1 MQTATL
7 SRADIE
13 AHDPEGGR
21 GGRWLCPMPECAEH
35 TDPRRHRSLSLV
47 PETGLWHCH
56 RCHAQGQVKDA
67 WKDFKPKS
75 KKERD
80 ADLMARR
87 RVGLEKILAK
97 VATPNADQKSAP
109 APKGRFGSLS
119 RLETSRPALAYLAT
133 RGFTSPDALAL
144 LTASG
149 VRFAPDFGRR
159 EATETVKASSGTASV
174 VFPLR
179 DAKGK
184 LIAAQGRFLK
194 PWSSGQK
201 FHTLGDKLAGVFAT
215 HGAMEI
221 MQKGGPV
228 AIVEAPLDA
237 VTLALAGVPALALC
251 GCNGLPEWLQ
261 RKACGRQWLIAFDND
276 ENGAGDRAA
285 EKIGEALRTLGGHVQ
300 RLKPTEAKD
309 WNEALQMGGEVWE
322 RTAEALQTVTDCE
335 AIASQDEESTDSG
348 EGRKKPQ
355 KADTGNQENAGHF
368 RAFSDIDP
376 GDQQGEMVR
385 NGAKWRT
392 VSTETGA
399 KQPCTVLPPALF
411 PAGDRRQELL
421 DWVGGMSARG
431 GLSVPTEAIALPSGQ
446 SAPAGDGAVDWFLAG
461 YDRAVRLQDRVSASP
476 RGDAGDAPAAL
487 AVLRAD
493 LFALARW
500 FSEAWHWRE
509 SATQYQGSA
518 CLLPTFLTDP
528 ERRNPLLSD
537 VPRFAVGPDMAAV
550 DMTKFLQIDSSIGG
564 KHL

>member
-35 TDPRRHRSLSLV
+35 TDPRRHRSLALV

-75 KKERD
+75 KRERD
-80 ADLMARR
+80 ADLMTRR
-87 RVGLEKILAK
+87 RVGLEKILAR
-97 VATPNADQKSAP
+97 VATPDADQKSAP

-133 RGFTSPDALAL
+133 RGLSSPDALAL

-261 RKACGRQWLIAFDND
+261 RRAFGRHWLIAFDND

-309 WNEALQMGGEVWE
+309 WNEALQTGGEVWE
-322 RTAEALQTVTDCE
+322 REAGKLKDAMLPMGNTESITESQVRPLTPLKDTHLNHVETTCPTREALHGELEKAVPFRTG
-335 AIASQDEESTDSG
+335 IA
-348 EGRKKPQ
+348 
-355 KADTGNQENAGHF
+355 A
-368 RAFSDIDP
+368 
-376 GDQQGEMVR
+376 
-385 NGAKWRT
+385 
-392 VSTETGA
+392 
-399 KQPCTVLPPALF
+399 QP
-411 PAGDRRQELL
+411 
-421 DWVGGMSARG
+421 
-431 GLSVPTEAIALPSGQ
+431 
-446 SAPAGDGAVDWFLAG
+446 
-461 YDRAVRLQDRVSASP
+461 
-476 RGDAGDAPAAL
+476 
-487 AVLRAD
+487 
-493 LFALARW
+493 
-500 FSEAWHWRE
+500 
-509 SATQYQGSA
+509 
-518 CLLPTFLTDP
+518 DP
-528 ERRNPLLSD
+528 ERSRKEKNFELVATGRVSWSWPSTPVRICQGTTAEDPQRWLELAFSRYCDLWRREADPELAAGSPVLHARVALDRRLLLESFME
-537 VPRFAVGPDMAAV
+537 VLAQGEAPKLRQGEAKGAERG
-550 DMTKFLQIDSSIGG
+550 DSSRIA
-564 KHL
+564 

>member
-13 AHDPEGGR
+13 SHDPEGGR

-75 KKERD
+75 KRERD

-133 RGFTSPDALAL
+133 RGLSSPDALAL

-159 EATETVKASSGTASV
+159 EATETVKASSGTPSV

-261 RKACGRQWLIAFDND
+261 RKACGRHWLIAFDAD
-276 ENGAGDRAA
+276 DAGDRAG
-285 EKIGEALRTLGGHVQ
+285 EQIGEALRTLGGHVQ
-300 RLKPTEAKD
+300 RLRPTEAKD
-309 WNEALQMGGEVWE
+309 WNEALQIGGEVWD
-322 RTAEALQTVTDCE
+322 RTAEALRGVITPRSLNHVEPTCPTRE
-335 AIASQDEESTDSG
+335 PI
-348 EGRKKPQ
+348 
-355 KADTGNQENAGHF
+355 
-368 RAFSDIDP
+368 
-376 GDQQGEMVR
+376 QGEAERVVR
-385 NGAKWRT
+385 FRTDIEAQADLGGALY
-392 VSTETGA
+392 
-399 KQPCTVLPPALF
+399 P
-411 PAGDRRQELL
+411 DRRQE
-421 DWVGGMSARG
+421 V
-431 GLSVPTEAIALPSGQ
+431 LSWALSQAKAGFLPEPGEVLLPSGK
-446 SAPAGDGAVDWFLAG
+446 PVPHGGAARWLLERYVWAQ
-461 YDRAVRLQDRVSASP
+461 RLSLQP
-476 RGDAGDAPAAL
+476 LGDAPAAFEILRLDLRFL
-487 AVLRAD
+487 AVA
-493 LFALARW
+493 AVH
-500 FSEAWHWRE
+500 AWH
-509 SATQYQGSA
+509 AKGA
-518 CLLPTFLTDP
+518 
-528 ERRNPLLSD
+528 ERGDCSKI
-537 VPRFAVGPDMAAV
+537 A
-550 DMTKFLQIDSSIGG
+550 
-564 KHL
+564 

>member
-56 RCHAQGQVKDA
+56 RCHAQGQIKDA

-97 VATPNADQKSAP
+97 VATPDADQESAP
-109 APKGRFGSLS
+109 APKDRFGSLS

-133 RGFTSPDALAL
+133 RGLSSPDALAL

-201 FHTLGDKLAGVFAT
+201 FHTLGDKLSGVFAT

-261 RKACGRQWLIAFDND
+261 RKACGRHWLIAFDND

-309 WNEALQMGGEVWE
+309 WNEALQIGGEVWD
-322 RTAEALQTVTDCE
+322 REAGKLKDAVLP
-335 AIASQDEESTDSG
+335 IGNILPES
-348 EGRKKPQ
+348 E
-355 KADTGNQENAGHF
+355 
-368 RAFSDIDP
+368 
-376 GDQQGEMVR
+376 
-385 NGAKWRT
+385 T
-392 VSTETGA
+392 VSAMATIVVNTPQVES
-399 KQPCTVLPPALF
+399 Q
-411 PAGDRRQELL
+411 
-421 DWVGGMSARG
+421 
-431 GLSVPTEAIALPSGQ
+431 
-446 SAPAGDGAVDWFLAG
+446 
-461 YDRAVRLQDRVSASP
+461 VRPLTPLKDTP
-476 RGDAGDAPAAL
+476 EL
-487 AVLRAD
+487 AVQ
-493 LFALARW
+493 
-500 FSEAWHWRE
+500 S
-509 SATQYQGSA
+509 
-518 CLLPTFLTDP
+518 DP
-528 ERRNPLLSD
+528 ERFRKEKAFELVATGRVSWCWPSTPVRICQGTTADLPQRWVSLAFSRYCDLWRREADPEIAAGSPALHARAARDRLLLLESFME
-537 VPRFAVGPDMAAV
+537 VLAQGEGGLNSSR
-550 DMTKFLQIDSSIGG
+550 ID
-564 KHL
+564 

>member
-7 SRADIE
+7 SRADLE
-13 AHDPEGGR
+13 AYDPEGGR
-21 GGRWLCPMPECAEH
+21 MGRWLCPIPGICSEH
-35 TDPRRHRSLSLV
+35 TDPRRHRSLKLEEHGEKS
-47 PETGLWHCH
+47 GLWHCH
-56 RCHAQGQVKDA
+56 RCHAQGQIKEA

-75 KKERD
+75 KRERD

-97 VATPNADQKSAP
+97 VATPDADQKTAP

-119 RLETSRPALAYLAT
+119 RLETSRPALAYLTT
-133 RGFTSPDALAL
+133 RGISSPDALAL

-159 EATETVKASSGTASV
+159 GAAETVKASSGTASV

-261 RKACGRQWLIAFDND
+261 RKACGRHWLIAFDAD
-276 ENGAGDRAA
+276 EAGDRAG
-285 EKIGEALRTLGGHVQ
+285 EQIGEALRTLGGHVQ

-309 WNEALQMGGEVWE
+309 WNEALQTGGEVWD
-322 RTAEALQTVTDCE
+322 RTAEALQTFMVCE
-335 AIASQDEESTDSG
+335 AIASHESPRITAKSR
-348 EGRKKPQ
+348 ETPQ
-355 KADTGNQENAGHF
+355 EADTENQKTVGHF
-368 RAFSDIDP
+368 GTFRGTEPD
-376 GDQQGEMVR
+376 DQQGETQQNATKCNAPEGR
-385 NGAKWRT
+385 AA
-392 VSTETGA
+392 EI
-399 KQPCTVLPPALF
+399 F
-411 PAGDRRQELL
+411 PAGDLRGDLL
-421 DWVGGMSARG
+421 EWVIATARARG
-431 GLSVPTEAIALPSGQ
+431 GVPVPLEPVALPSGQ
-446 SAPAGDGAVDWFLAG
+446 KAPAGDDALDWFIAG
-461 YDRAVRLQDRVSASP
+461 HDRAVRLRRQVSASP
-476 RGDAGDAPAAL
+476 RGDARLAL
-487 AVLRAD
+487 LTLRTD
-493 LFALARW
+493 LFALAQW
-500 FSEAWHWRE
+500 FAHAWNWERC
-509 SATQYQGSA
+509 ATEFQGTV
-518 CLLPTFLTDP
+518 CILPTYFVHP

-537 VPRFAVGPDMAAV
+537 PPRYSVAPDMLADLAKYLLV
-550 DMTKFLQIDSSIGG
+550 DMTRFQNLEACQ
-564 KHL
+564 